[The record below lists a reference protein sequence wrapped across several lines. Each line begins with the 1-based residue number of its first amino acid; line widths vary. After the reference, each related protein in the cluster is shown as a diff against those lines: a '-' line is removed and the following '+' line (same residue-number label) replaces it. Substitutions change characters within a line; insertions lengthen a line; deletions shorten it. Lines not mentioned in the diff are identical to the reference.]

1 MAPCLILNFPS
12 TLSVG
17 TTGVDTAALPSRA
30 IEVIAVI
37 CARWDQMD
45 SEAGQFCP
53 RNKYVGVLFW

>member
-1 MAPCLILNFPS
+1 MLGQQ
-12 TLSVG
+12 T
-17 TTGVDTAALPSRA
+17 VDTAALPSRV